1 MTKNKILSVTVVAF
15 LFSFSSAF
23 AQSKPW
29 PVPKDALLIKNPY
42 AIDEGAVKSGKLLYV
57 KYCVTCHGEK
67 GKGNGIAAA
76 ALNPKPADHTSA
88 ALQAEPDGSL
98 FYKVTNGRT
107 PMPQFKTTLTDAQR
121 WTLISYIR
129 TLAAKPR

>member
-1 MTKNKILSVTVVAF
+1 MTRNKTLIVPVLAW
-15 LFSFSSAF
+15 LFSLSSVY
-23 AQSKPW
+23 AQSKTW
-29 PVPKDALLIKNPY
+29 PVPKDVLAIKNPY
-42 AIDEGAVKSGKLLYV
+42 ANDEGSVKSGKLLYV
-57 KYCVTCHGEK
+57 KYCVTCHGDK

-98 FYKVTNGRT
+98 YYKVTNGRT
-107 PMPQFKTTLTDAQR
+107 PMPQFKTTLNDAQR

-129 TLAAKPR
+129 TLAAKSR